1 MGNVTGAL
9 SKVIGWTETTW
20 NTTPGSPDARR
31 IPLVSFG
38 VTDKTD
44 RETDPTLSGFRGQQ
58 RSTEGKTDV
67 GGAISVVAA
76 PEDIGFWLAHTIGKP
91 ATTGSGPYVHTFA
104 VDPTGSGAL
113 PAGMGF
119 EVDYGAGIS
128 GAGRYVVYSG
138 CRVKSLKMAF
148 PANGNITL
156 QVDVVGA
163 GVDADNV
170 ATVDS
175 SPTDTGHNAWKAQKA
190 TWVFD
195 SGSLSVCLESCELT
209 IDNDLDTERWCVGN
223 DGIRHD
229 LPEGQFILSGA
240 GVAYFDTAALLNKAA
255 ADTDAALVVTLTKGT
270 GAGTAGNETLEI
282 TIPALAF
289 SREKPA
295 IDGPR
300 GLKQNFTFTTH
311 RTTGEIA
318 VEAVLTNA
326 LATVY

>member
-20 NTTPGSPDARR
+20 NVTPGTPNARR

-67 GGAISVVAA
+67 GGAINVVAA
-76 PEDIGFWLAHTIGKP
+76 PEDIGFWLAHTLGVP
-91 ATTGSGPYVHTFA
+91 ATTGAGPYEHVFG
-104 VDPTGSGAL
+104 VDPTGAGAL
-113 PAGMGF
+113 PPGMGF

-128 GAGRYVVYSG
+128 GAGRYIVYSG
-138 CRVKSLKMAF
+138 CRVKALKMSM
-148 PANGNITL
+148 PANGNITM

-163 GVDADNV
+163 GVDANNV
-170 ATVDS
+170 ATLDA

-195 SGSLSVCLESCELT
+195 GGSLSVCLESAELMF
-209 IDNDLDTERWCVGN
+209 DNDLDVDRYCVGH

-229 LPEGQFILSGA
+229 LPEGQFICSGS

-255 ADTDAALVVTLTKGT
+255 ADTDATLVVTMVKGT
-270 GAGTAGNETLEI
+270 GDGTAGNESLEI
-282 TIPALAF
+282 DIPALVF
-289 SREKPA
+289 GREKPA

-311 RTTGEIA
+311 RTTGEIGITA
-318 VEAVLTNA
+318 TLMNA
-326 LATVY
+326 LAAVH